1 MYSINGC
8 PSISLNSIQTYKLLK
23 AYKTMKNTLLA
34 FFLLF
39 TFLTSQPLPG
49 AADASNEQV
58 VDTLGKKLR
67 ADANYYIIP
76 VIPIHRCGPYD
87 KCRSSG
93 SSLALASIE
102 KTCPLDVVV
111 VDRYQ
116 ALPLTFTPVNPK
128 KGAIR
133 VSTDLNIKFLSHATC
148 PHNRMVWKLDRFNVS
163 KRQWFITIGGVA
175 GNPGWETIN
184 NWFKIEKYV
193 DAYKL
198 VFCPSVVQSSKHMC
212 KDVGVFVDENGNKR
226 LALSDV
232 PLKVKFQQ
240 AW

>member
-1 MYSINGC
+1 
-8 PSISLNSIQTYKLLK
+8 
-23 AYKTMKNTLLA
+23 MKNTLLA
-34 FFLLF
+34 FFFLF
-39 TFLTSQPLPG
+39 TFLSSPQPLLG
-49 AADASNEQV
+49 AAKASNEQV
-58 VDTLGKKLR
+58 VDTFSKKLR

-76 VIPIHRCGPYD
+76 VIPIHKCGPYG

-93 SSLALASIE
+93 SSLALASIG

-116 ALPLTFTPVNPK
+116 ALPLTFMPVHPK
-128 KGAIR
+128 KGVIR
-133 VSTDLNIKFLSHATC
+133 VSTDLNIKFSSRATC
-148 PHNRMVWKLDRFNVS
+148 LHHSMVWKLDRFNVS

-184 NWFKIEKYV
+184 NWFKIEKYG

-198 VFCPSVVQSSKHMC
+198 VFCPSVVQSFKHMC

-240 AW
+240 A